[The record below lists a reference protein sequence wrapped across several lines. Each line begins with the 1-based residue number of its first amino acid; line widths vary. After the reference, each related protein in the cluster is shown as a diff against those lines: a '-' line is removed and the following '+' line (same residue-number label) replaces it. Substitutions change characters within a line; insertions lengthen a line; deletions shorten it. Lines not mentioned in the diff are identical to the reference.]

1 MTTSTMIIQGLNRQ
15 KWKIGFLALILMSLS
30 QRKSKKSEVNAVFFK
45 RFLRI
50 LKIIIPSVSSKEFL
64 LLNFFSGFLFLR
76 TFLSLWVAE
85 LDGKIVSSL
94 VIWRTY
100 TIG

>member
-1 MTTSTMIIQGLNRQ
+1 MTAQEMIIAGLHKQ
-15 KWKIGFLALILMSLS
+15 KWKIGFIAIVLFSLS
-30 QRKSKKSEVNAVFFK
+30 QKKAKKSEVNAVFFK
-45 RFLRI
+45 RFFRI

-64 LLNFFSGFLFLR
+64 LLNLFSGFLFLR

-94 VIWRTY
+94 VSCLF
-100 TIG
+100 